1 MRLTRH
7 GKGRQ
12 APQDVGTHQGDSK
25 AKGTRCMPSA
35 TLRQQKKAHQRVLTL
50 LAATGLSG
58 RRGRP
63 QTGKK
68 RL

>member
-1 MRLTRH
+1 MRLARH
-7 GKGRQ
+7 GRCRQ

-25 AKGTRCMPSA
+25 AKGTRCVPSA
-35 TLRQQKKAHQRVLTL
+35 TLRQQKKVHQRVPDL

-58 RRGRP
+58 RRGHP

-68 RL
+68 KL